1 MCIGD
6 CNMDNYKLK
15 FLQDSK
21 FLVTGGAGFIGSN
34 LVERILELGYQVRVL
49 DNFSTGKEENIRE
62 FIGHSRFSLMKGDIR
77 NIEDCQEACKNV
89 DFILHQAALGSVPR
103 SIEDPISTN
112 DINISGTLNMMIA
125 ARDSNV
131 KRFVYASSS
140 SVYGDIE
147 ELPKNENRIG
157 KPLSP
162 YAISKLTVELY
173 GKNFF
178 DIFGLPAI
186 GLRYF
191 NVYGKRQDSNS
202 MYAAVIPSFIK
213 KLLNNEI
220 PRIYGDGKQSRD
232 FTYVENVVQA
242 NLRACIA
249 EQEALGEVFNIG
261 NEERITIND
270 LYLKL
275 CESLNIDIAP
285 NYVSERAGDIKHSNA
300 DISKAKNILKYEPDY
315 SFNEGL
321 EKCIDWYKN
330 HL

>member
-1 MCIGD
+1 
-6 CNMDNYKLK
+6 MDNYKFEFFK
-15 FLQDSK
+15 NSK

-34 LVERILELGYQVRVL
+34 LVEKILELGYQVRVL
-49 DNFSTGKEENIRE
+49 DNLSTGKEENIKE
-62 FIGHSRFSLMKGDIR
+62 FIGHSRFLLIKGDIR
-77 NIEDCQEACKNV
+77 NLEDCQKACRNV
-89 DFILHQAALGSVPR
+89 DYVLHQAALGSVPR
-103 SIEDPISTN
+103 SIEDPIATN
-112 DINISGTLNMMIA
+112 DTNICGTLNMMIA
-125 ARDSNV
+125 ARDNHV

-140 SVYGDIE
+140 SVYGDSK
-147 ELPKNENRIG
+147 ELPKKEDRIG

-162 YAISKLTVELY
+162 YAISKLTGELY

-178 DIFGLPAI
+178 DLFGLPTI

-202 MYAAVIPSFIK
+202 IYAAVIPIFIK
-213 KLLNNEI
+213 KLLNSEI
-220 PRIYGDGKQSRD
+220 PKIYGDGKQSRD
-232 FTYVENVVQA
+232 FTYVGNVVQA

-249 EQEALGEVFNIG
+249 EQEALGKVFNIG

-275 CESLNIDIAP
+275 CESLNMDRIP
-285 NYVSERAGDIKHSNA
+285 NYLSERAGDIKHSNA
-300 DISKAKNILKYEPDY
+300 DISYAKNILKYEPDY
-315 SFNEGL
+315 SFNEGI

>member
-6 CNMDNYKLK
+6 YKMDNYKLE
-15 FLQDSK
+15 FPEGSR

-34 LVERILELGYQVRVL
+34 LVEKILELGFKVRVL
-49 DNFSTGKEENIRE
+49 DNFSTGKEENIKE
-62 FIGHSRFSLMKGDIR
+62 FIGHSKFSVIKGDIQ
-77 NIEDCQEACKNV
+77 NPEDCQEACKDIDYV
-89 DFILHQAALGSVPR
+89 LHQAALGSVPR
-103 SIEDPISTN
+103 SIEEPMSTN
-112 DINISGTLNMMIA
+112 ETNISGTLNMMIA
-125 ARDSNV
+125 ARDSHV

-140 SVYGDIE
+140 SVYGDID
-147 ELPKNENRIG
+147 ELPKKEHRIG

-162 YAISKLTVELY
+162 YAISKLTGELY
-173 GKNFF
+173 GKIFY
-178 DIFGLPAI
+178 DLFGLPTV

-191 NVYGKRQDSNS
+191 NVYGKRQDANS
-202 MYAAVIPSFIK
+202 VYAAVIPIFVR
-213 KLLNNEI
+213 KLLNSEI
-220 PRIYGDGKQSRD
+220 PRIYGDGNQSRD

-249 EQEALGEVFNIG
+249 EKEALGEVFNIG

-270 LYLKL
+270 LYMKL
-275 CESLNIDIAP
+275 CKSLNIDIVP
-285 NYVSERAGDIKHSNA
+285 IYVSERTGDIKHSNA

-315 SFNEGL
+315 SFTEGL